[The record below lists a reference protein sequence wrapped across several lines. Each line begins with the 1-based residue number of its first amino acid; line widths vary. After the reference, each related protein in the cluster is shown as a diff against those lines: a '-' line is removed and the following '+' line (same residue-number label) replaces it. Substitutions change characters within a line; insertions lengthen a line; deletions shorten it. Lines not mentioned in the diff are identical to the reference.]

1 MATRAEDFM
10 DKWLD
15 ENITPLHTNEPELAL
30 PILAERCLTAAR
42 KSGLT
47 VEEVEE
53 VVCDIEEAIRD
64 ELTFRKKRSPSTSP
78 PDTST

>member
-1 MATRAEDFM
+1 MTTRAENFM

-15 ENITPLHTNEPELAL
+15 ENITPLHINEPALAL

-64 ELTFRKKRSPSTSP
+64 ELTFRKSPSTSS
-78 PDTST
+78 PDAPA